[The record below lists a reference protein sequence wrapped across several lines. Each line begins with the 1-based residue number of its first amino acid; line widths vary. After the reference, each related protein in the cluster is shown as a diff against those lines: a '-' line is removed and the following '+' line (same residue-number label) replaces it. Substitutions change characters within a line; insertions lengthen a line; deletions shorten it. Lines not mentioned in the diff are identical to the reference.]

1 MVKCCGNSMDLES
14 MAKLLGTRDG
24 RIDSN
29 RIKQKQLKKKI
40 SRKMLMLNIF
50 VEIRQALD
58 ISLNFGRYGL
68 GSKLYEMADSLA
80 LLKALKPHTQP
91 HELHTF
97 VDAKYGHYLTLSEF
111 QVFPRVELAKRLA
124 SQESTKTH
132 KSTKTSM
139 QITVIIS
146 KTQGHNLKI
155 IEVWLIRCWVTDLYK

>member
-1 MVKCCGNSMDLES
+1 
-14 MAKLLGTRDG
+14 
-24 RIDSN
+24 
-29 RIKQKQLKKKI
+29 
-40 SRKMLMLNIF
+40 
-50 VEIRQALD
+50 
-58 ISLNFGRYGL
+58 
-68 GSKLYEMADSLA
+68 MADSLA

-139 QITVIIS
+139 
-146 KTQGHNLKI
+146 
-155 IEVWLIRCWVTDLYK
+155 